1 MLVWTSV
8 IAAILLSN
16 FPHNRATLLNIIPA
30 TVAVAGTL
38 DTLRCIR
45 RRWSFYHAGVI
56 FCLYMDLMAVFIIL
70 FLLIYPYARFIS
82 SSS

>member
-1 MLVWTSV
+1 MLVWASV

-16 FPHNRATLLNIIPA
+16 FPHNRATPLNIIPA
-30 TVAVAGTL
+30 AVAIAGTL

-56 FCLYMDLMAVFIIL
+56 FCLYADLMAIFIIL
-70 FLLIYPYARFIS
+70 FLLIYPYTRFIS